1 MAPGTTI
8 IAGIEVPSVSPLFL
22 AVVGVHV
29 VVGLIA
35 VIAGIVAMSSTK
47 QPGRH
52 PRFGTIY
59 FWCLAVIFASATLLS
74 IMRWAEDYHLF
85 ILGALSFGSALVGRT
100 ARRNRW
106 HGWIRWHITSMGLS
120 YILLLTAFYVDNGHS
135 LPLWRDLPSIT
146 YWLFPGALGLPIIV
160 YVLLRHPLV
169 AGRR

>member
-29 VVGLIA
+29 VFGLIA
-35 VIAGIVAMSSTK
+35 VSTGIVAMSSTK
-47 QPGRH
+47 QPGQH

-59 FWCLAVIFASATLLS
+59 FWCLAAIFASATLLS

-106 HGWIRWHITSMGLS
+106 LGWIRWHITTMGLS
-120 YILLLTAFYVDNGHS
+120 YILLLTAFYADNSRS
-135 LPLWRDLPSIT
+135 LPLWRDLPTIT
-146 YWLFPGALGLPIIV
+146 YWLLPGALGLPIIV
-160 YVLLRHPLV
+160 HVLSRHPLV
-169 AGRR
+169 AVRR

>member
-1 MAPGTTI
+1 MATTI
-8 IAGIEVPSVSPLFL
+8 IAGIELPSVSPLFL

-29 VVGLIA
+29 VVGLIT
-35 VIAGIVAMSSTK
+35 VIVGVAAMLSTK

-100 ARRNRW
+100 ARRTRW
-106 HGWIRWHITSMGLS
+106 HGWIRWHITTMGLS

-146 YWLFPGALGLPIIV
+146 YWLLPGALGLPIMG